1 LGRYDIDIHNPLGTG
16 TYIYSFKKG
25 EFYSIPYRSLLP
37 KEYDNLLV
45 AGRCLSADHE
55 AHSSVRIMPICACLG
70 QAAGTAAA
78 LAKKSGTTAHSV
90 DIKALQTL
98 LRQNGARLSGADIR

>member
-1 LGRYDIDIHNPLGTG
+1 
-16 TYIYSFKKG
+16 
-25 EFYSIPYRSLLP
+25 
-37 KEYDNLLV
+37 
-45 AGRCLSADHE
+45 
-55 AHSSVRIMPICACLG
+55 MPICACLG

-98 LRQNGARLSGADIR
+98 LRQNGARLSSADIR